1 MSHKLTR
8 LSRSIL
14 EQPQLIL
21 PSRFEEIASVLN
33 NEDRSSLYDA
43 ALKAEDGKDK
53 RSSDL
58 SETEV
63 GVLRIEGALTNKP
76 TMFGALCGLTSYQE
90 LLQQTD
96 ELCAM
101 DSVETI
107 MMQVD
112 SGGGEAF
119 NLFNAATQ
127 IKEKCNAADK
137 KLIAYVDGIS
147 ASAAYGLTS
156 VADEV
161 IIHPDSMVG
170 SIGVVVRLVNTS
182 KAEQEAGIEVKYV
195 TFGSSKVPL
204 DENGEFKE
212 EFTQDIQDR
221 VNELGSQ
228 FISHVSLN
236 RGISEKSVEDTQA
249 KMFSSKK
256 AVELGLADK
265 IMTNEEFYTYL
276 ADVSEDKEDRKESKT
291 NTIKLEDD
299 TTSQTQM
306 STEDTQM
313 SDENKTEASV
323 DTEMLAELKATMEKQ
338 AEQLAMYQA
347 KEEEAAKAA
356 LSESLNKFEFLA
368 DNQEAVVSFL
378 SDNSVSEDHKT
389 LLNSVM
395 ESALLS
401 NESIKEKA
409 AKDISDAQLAAEK
422 AQEEKES
429 IKEEFG
435 KEEHASTEKPEEAL
449 SVTDVLAAKVAQ
461 KKAAKLAAKAQ

>member
-347 KEEEAAKAA
+347 KEEEASKAA

-409 AKDISDAQLAAEK
+409 AEDISDAQLAAEK
-422 AQEEKES
+422 AQAEKES